1 MPFNALVQEK
11 ILDFERLG
19 IPPVFER
26 DMGLLPIQKPMRNNL
41 AQVVV
46 GTRRCGKTYRLFQEM
61 HDVLRAGYGAQ
72 NLLYFNFEDERL
84 KPYSSELLSDVVDT
98 FFAMRPSAKV
108 DGCFLFFDEIQE
120 VPEWSTFLRRLI
132 DSEKVTVYVTGS
144 SSKMLSA
151 ELASEFRGRSISREL
166 FPLSFKEFVRYTT
179 GESPSLSD
187 GLSSSDNA
195 VLRNALQDYLIRGG
209 YIAALSLPAPEGMM
223 LMQEYAYRTVAMDV
237 IERYNLRT
245 PQVAVSFLSRCLASS
260 ARELSVN
267 KVTNEFKSRG
277 VSTSRETLGSLL
289 SYYEEAY
296 LLFSLGDLS
305 RSLADNSRSS
315 AKVYAVDP
323 GMFVAFSRATSREDG
338 QRLET
343 AVYDKL
349 RRGASDARMGSIA
362 RLTFSHEGRSHEID
376 FVSGDALL
384 GDVYSLV
391 QVSVG
396 MDDPR
401 TRARELGALEAA
413 MGKYGILEST
423 VVTMDSEET
432 IMTGSGVINVLP
444 AWKWLL
450 DS

>member
-98 FFAMRPSAKV
+98 FFAMRPSEKV

-179 GESPSLSD
+179 GESPSLSG

-237 IERYNLRT
+237 VERYNLRT

-349 RRGASDARMGSIA
+349 RRGASDARLGSIA

-413 MGKYGILEST
+413 MGKYGITEST

>member
-108 DGCFLFFDEIQE
+108 DGCFLFCDEIQE

-151 ELASEFRGRSISREL
+151 ELASEFRGRSVSREL

-179 GESPSLSD
+179 GESPSLSG
-187 GLSSSDNA
+187 GLSSCDNA

-237 IERYNLRT
+237 VERYNLRT

-338 QRLET
+338 QRLDT

-349 RRGASDARMGSIA
+349 RRGASDARLGSIA

-413 MGKYGILEST
+413 MGKYGITEST

>member
-179 GESPSLSD
+179 GESPSLSG
-187 GLSSSDNA
+187 GLSSCDNA

-237 IERYNLRT
+237 VERYNLRT

-296 LLFSLGDLS
+296 LLFSRGDLS
-305 RSLADNSRSS
+305 R
-315 AKVYAVDP
+315 
-323 GMFVAFSRATSREDG
+323 
-338 QRLET
+338 
-343 AVYDKL
+343 
-349 RRGASDARMGSIA
+349 
-362 RLTFSHEGRSHEID
+362 
-376 FVSGDALL
+376 
-384 GDVYSLV
+384 
-391 QVSVG
+391 
-396 MDDPR
+396 
-401 TRARELGALEAA
+401 
-413 MGKYGILEST
+413 
-423 VVTMDSEET
+423 
-432 IMTGSGVINVLP
+432 
-444 AWKWLL
+444 
-450 DS
+450 

>member
-179 GESPSLSD
+179 GESPSLSG

-209 YIAALSLPAPEGMM
+209 YIAALSLPAPE
-223 LMQEYAYRTVAMDV
+223 A
-237 IERYNLRT
+237 
-245 PQVAVSFLSRCLASS
+245 
-260 ARELSVN
+260 
-267 KVTNEFKSRG
+267 
-277 VSTSRETLGSLL
+277 
-289 SYYEEAY
+289 
-296 LLFSLGDLS
+296 
-305 RSLADNSRSS
+305 
-315 AKVYAVDP
+315 
-323 GMFVAFSRATSREDG
+323 
-338 QRLET
+338 
-343 AVYDKL
+343 
-349 RRGASDARMGSIA
+349 IA
-362 RLTFSHEGRSHEID
+362 RSPSVISSPSDISFA
-376 FVSGDALL
+376 SG
-384 GDVYSLV
+384 
-391 QVSVG
+391 
-396 MDDPR
+396 
-401 TRARELGALEAA
+401 LER
-413 MGKYGILEST
+413 
-423 VVTMDSEET
+423 
-432 IMTGSGVINVLP
+432 GSAV
-444 AWKWLL
+444 
-450 DS
+450 